1 MIKLRTHIISL
12 TAVFLALGIGL
23 MLGSTFLDRTFV
35 DALDAQVVSAATK
48 VMERILGGYP
58 VDGWTMSRVQRLRRA
73 LGRMGT

>member
-35 DALDAQVVSAATK
+35 DALDAQVKS
-48 VMERILGGYP
+48 LNG
-58 VDGWTMSRVQRLRRA
+58 RLEDRTA
-73 LGRMGT
+73 EVKSLTEVLE

>member
-35 DALDAQVVSAATK
+35 DALDAQVKS
-48 VMERILGGYP
+48 LNG
-58 VDGWTMSRVQRLRRA
+58 RL
-73 LGRMGT
+73 